1 MWWDTPQ
8 RAAPMRAIASEVAIA
23 DALDYLYHNPDKK
36 LKMGK
41 AARAKVKKEYDWP
54 VVEKRW
60 LALAKV
66 WEERK
71 DE

>member
-1 MWWDTPQ
+1 M
-8 RAAPMRAIASEVAIA
+8 A
-23 DALDYLYHNPDKK
+23 YLNINIPTVY
-36 LKMGK
+36 
-41 AARAKVKKEYDWP
+41 AKVKKEYDWP